1 MTTVDDERSIAS
13 WRNAIL
19 VAFGLGG
26 ITVTTW
32 GPRLPTLRADLG
44 AANGTIGVVLSGVTI
59 GALTGLGCS
68 STILGKL
75 GARRGILGALWLV
88 ALGIATIGVGAGV
101 AHALLPTAVGLVGV
115 GIGIGALDV
124 MVNVEASG
132 IETAVGRTRMPLM
145 HAAWS
150 AGAIVG
156 AGIGAG
162 SAAAGIPVQWQF
174 VGEAV
179 LIGVAASLLTR
190 AIPRH
195 APPAS
200 RREPQDVLERVRHWA
215 RQWARQWSDWRLL
228 LIGAVMLGVE
238 MGEGSANNWLSLAV
252 RDDHHQTDAVAALF
266 FVVFATGETLARA
279 LGSPLVDRVGRTIA
293 VRMTT
298 AVGVVGMLL
307 FILAQPAWLVLV
319 GTFLWAVGVS
329 MGFPLGMSAAA
340 ESGPDPAVRVSV
352 VASIGYV
359 ANLAGPPVV
368 GLLSEAF
375 GLLDAL
381 WLVVALLAVS
391 FALSGALRPT
401 PDDPSIVR
409 ATG

>member
-1 MTTVDDERSIAS
+1 MTTVDDERSVAS

-19 VAFGLGG
+19 AAFGLGG

-44 AANGTIGVVLSGVTI
+44 AANGTIGIVLSGVTI

-68 STILGKL
+68 STILQRL

-101 AHALLPTAVGLVGV
+101 AHALVPTAVGLVGV
-115 GIGIGALDV
+115 GVGIGALDV

-132 IETAVGRTRMPLM
+132 IEIAVGRTRMPLM

-162 SAAAGIPVQWQF
+162 SAALGLPVQWQF

-179 LIGVAASLLTR
+179 LIGVAASVLTR

-195 APPAS
+195 APPVS
-200 RREPQDVLERVRHWA
+200 REEPRDVLERVRG
-215 RQWARQWSDWRLL
+215 WARQWSDWRLL
-228 LIGAVMLGVE
+228 LIGVVMLGVE

-293 VRMTT
+293 VRTTT

-340 ESGPDPAVRVSV
+340 ESGPNPAARVSV

-391 FALSGALRPT
+391 FALSGALRPRLARER
-401 PDDPSIVR
+401 P
-409 ATG
+409 

>member
-1 MTTVDDERSIAS
+1 MTTVDDERSVAS

-19 VAFGLGG
+19 AAFGLGG

-44 AANGTIGVVLSGVTI
+44 AANGTIGIVLSGVTI

-115 GIGIGALDV
+115 GVGIGALDV

-132 IETAVGRTRMPLM
+132 IEIAVGRTRMPLM

-162 SAAAGIPVQWQF
+162 SAALGLPVQWQF

-179 LIGVAASLLTR
+179 LIGVAASVLTR

-195 APPAS
+195 APPVS
-200 RREPQDVLERVRHWA
+200 REEPRDVLERVRG
-215 RQWARQWSDWRLL
+215 WARQWSDWRLL
-228 LIGAVMLGVE
+228 LIGVVMLGVE

-293 VRMTT
+293 VRTTT

-340 ESGPDPAVRVSV
+340 ESGPNPAARVSV

-391 FALSGALRPT
+391 FALSGALRPRLARER
-401 PDDPSIVR
+401 P
-409 ATG
+409 

>member
-1 MTTVDDERSIAS
+1 MTTVDDERSVAS

-44 AANGTIGVVLSGVTI
+44 AANGTIGIVLSGVTI

-68 STILGKL
+68 STILQRL

-101 AHALLPTAVGLVGV
+101 AHALVPTAVGLVGV
-115 GIGIGALDV
+115 GVGIGALDV

-132 IETAVGRTRMPLM
+132 IEIAVGRTRMPLM

-162 SAAAGIPVQWQF
+162 SAALGLPVQWQF

-179 LIGVAASLLTR
+179 LIGVAASVLTR

-195 APPAS
+195 APPVS
-200 RREPQDVLERVRHWA
+200 REEPRDILERVRG
-215 RQWARQWSDWRLL
+215 WARQWSDWRLL
-228 LIGAVMLGVE
+228 LIGVVMLGVE

-340 ESGPDPAVRVSV
+340 ESGPNPAARVSV

-391 FALSGALRPT
+391 FALSGALRPRLARER
-401 PDDPSIVR
+401 P
-409 ATG
+409 